1 MNPPQHSPFT
11 SIAGYMTRTVHFI
24 HSYYTGCARGIYRK
38 YRFSFETNQSVQ
50 RENHPT
56 VRTVKTEKIKP
67 LASSRRFLL

>member
-1 MNPPQHSPFT
+1 MHVDDHHFT
-11 SIAGYMTRTVHFI
+11 CWT
-24 HSYYTGCARGIYRK
+24 CGIYRK

-67 LASSRRFLL
+67 LASSRRFLA